1 MKSLFIFAAIVIY
14 VASVLLVSI
23 FVLEGGISVSGPETR
38 LEKLGYAAIVIF
50 APATILIVLLYA
62 SCSII
67 CGVVELLFKKGE

>member
-23 FVLEGGISVSGPETR
+23 MVLEGDISVSGPQTR

-50 APATILIVLLYA
+50 APATILIALLYA
-62 SCSII
+62 IFAI
-67 CGVVELLFKKGE
+67 LLGVIELLINK